1 MKKTKW
7 LALLLCL
14 VMVCSLVACGSKEN
28 KNDSKTPTNTN
39 DSETNQDSE
48 KDKTDDVEDSDNQG
62 DASDTGNENANG
74 LPLAETVEELSFWIS
89 RDYQYLDDINDMSS
103 IQEL

>member
-1 MKKTKW
+1 MCSAGQEDSSKKEKRKGERKMKKTKW

-39 DSETNQDSE
+39 EI
-48 KDKTDDVEDSDNQG
+48 G
-62 DASDTGNENANG
+62 RASCRER
-74 LPLAETVEELSFWIS
+74 V
-89 RDYQYLDDINDMSS
+89 
-103 IQEL
+103 